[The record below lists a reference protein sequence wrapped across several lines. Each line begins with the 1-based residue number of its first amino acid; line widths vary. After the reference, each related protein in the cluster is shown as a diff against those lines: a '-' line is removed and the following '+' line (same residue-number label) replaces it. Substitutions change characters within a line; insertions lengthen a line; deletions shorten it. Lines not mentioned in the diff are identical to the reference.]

1 MTESNYRIT
10 GETGEWEVVVGLEVH
25 AQVTSNAKLFS
36 GAATAFGAEP
46 NTQVSLVDAAMPG
59 MLPVPNRE
67 CIRQA
72 VRTGMAIE
80 AQINKWSRFDRK
92 NYFYADLPQ
101 GYQISQLYHPI
112 VGEGAIDISLD
123 EKNPDAAGK
132 RIGVERIHVEQDAGK
147 LMHDQHPTQSYVDL
161 NRSGVALM
169 EIVSKP
175 DLASPAETG
184 AYLRKLRSILR
195 YVGSCDG
202 NMEEGS
208 MRADV
213 NVSVRKPGDEL
224 GTRTET
230 KNVNSVRFVMAVVE
244 QEAKRQVEV
253 LEAGGKIQQ
262 ETRLYDPDRNETRSM
277 RSKEDAHDYRYFP
290 DPDLLPLVLDDA
302 FLEEC
307 RASLPE
313 LPDAKRA
320 RYEALGITAYQA
332 TVLTAEVEAA
342 RWFDALLDAG
352 VKPAAAANWT
362 TSELFGALNRT
373 GKDIANSPVSPAQAA
388 ELLGLIADGTLSGSL
403 AKQVFEVMLETGDGA
418 AKVVEDRG
426 LKQTSDTGAI
436 EKVIADVMAA
446 NADKVADYRGGKD
459 KLFGFFV
466 GQTMKAMGGKA
477 NPAVVN
483 EVLKTALGESVAP

>member
-1 MTESNYRIT
+1 MSDYRIQ

-72 VRTGMAIE
+72 VRTGMAID

-320 RYEALGITAYQA
+320 RYEALGITPYQA

-483 EVLKTALGESVAP
+483 EVLKSALGESVAP

>member
-1 MTESNYRIT
+1 MTEASTYRIQ
-10 GETGEWEVVVGLEVH
+10 GATGEWEVVIGLEVH

-59 MLPVPNRE
+59 MLPVPNME

-72 VRTGMAIE
+72 VRTGMAID
-80 AQINKWSRFDRK
+80 AQINRWSRFDRK

-101 GYQISQLYHPI
+101 GYQISQLFHPL
-112 VGEGAIDISLD
+112 VGEGAIEISPD
-123 EKNPDAAGK
+123 DKNPDATK
-132 RIGVERIHVEQDAGK
+132 TIGVERIHVEQDAGK
-147 LMHDQHPTQSYVDL
+147 LMHDQHPTRSYVDL

-169 EIVSKP
+169 EIVSRP
-175 DLASPAETG
+175 DMRSPAEAG
-184 AYLRKLRSILR
+184 AYLRKLRAILR

-213 NVSVRKPGDEL
+213 NVSVRKPGGEL

-230 KNVNSVRFVMAVVE
+230 KNVNSVRFVMAAIE
-244 QEAKRQVEV
+244 YEAKRQVEV
-253 LEAGGKIQQ
+253 IEDGGRIVQ
-262 ETRLYDPDRNETRSM
+262 ETRLFNVESGTTRSM

-290 DPDLLPLVLDDA
+290 DPDLLPLELEEA
-302 FLEEC
+302 FLAEC

-313 LPDAKRA
+313 LPDAKRK
-320 RYEALGITAYQA
+320 RYESLGISAYQA
-332 TVLTAEVEAA
+332 DVLTAEVEAA

-352 VKPAAAANWT
+352 AKPVAAANWT

-373 GKDIANSPVSPAQAA
+373 GRDIADSPVSPAQAA
-388 ELLGLIADGTLSGSL
+388 ELLALVADGTLSGSL
-403 AKQVFEVMLETGDGA
+403 AKQVFEVMLETGDA
-418 AKVVEDRG
+418 PSKIVEDRG

-436 EKVIADVMAA
+436 EAVIAEVIAKSPNQLA
-446 NADKVADYRGGKD
+446 QYRGGKET
-459 KLFGFFV
+459 LFGFFV

-483 EVLKTALGESVAP
+483 ELLKKALG

>member
-1 MTESNYRIT
+1 MSDYRIQ
-10 GETGEWEVVVGLEVH
+10 GETGEWEVVIGLEVH

-373 GKDIANSPVSPAQAA
+373 GKDISNSPVSPAQAA

>member
-1 MTESNYRIT
+1 METTMDTSYRIHGT
-10 GETGEWEVVVGLEVH
+10 TGEWEVVIGLEVH

-72 VRTGMAIE
+72 VRTGLAID
-80 AQINKWSRFDRK
+80 AQINRWSRFDRK

-101 GYQISQLYHPI
+101 GYQISQLYHPL
-112 VGEGAIDISLD
+112 VGEGAVDIALD
-123 EKNPDAAGK
+123 EKDPDGATK

-147 LMHDQHPTQSYVDL
+147 LMHDQHPTRSYVDL

-169 EIVSKP
+169 EIVSRP
-175 DLASPAETG
+175 DMASPAEAG
-184 AYLRKLRSILR
+184 AYLRKLRAILR

-230 KNVNSVRFVMAVVE
+230 KNVNSVRFVMQAIE
-244 QEAKRQVEV
+244 HEAKRQVAV
-253 LEAGGKIQQ
+253 LEDGGRIVQ
-262 ETRLYDPDRNETRSM
+262 ETRLFDPDKGVTRSM

-290 DPDLLPLVLDDA
+290 DPDLLPLELDEA
-302 FLEEC
+302 FLDEC

-313 LPDAKRA
+313 LPDVKRR
-320 RYEALGITAYQA
+320 RYEALGVTPYNAG
-332 TVLTAEVEAA
+332 VLTAEVETA
-342 RWFDALLDAG
+342 RWFDALLEAG
-352 VKPAAAANWT
+352 APAGPASNWVT
-362 TSELFGALNRT
+362 GDLFGALNRL
-373 GKDIANSPVSPAQAA
+373 GKDIGDSPVAPARAA
-388 ELLGLIADGTLSGSL
+388 ELLALVADGTLSGSL
-403 AKQVFEVMLETGDGA
+403 AKQVFEGMLETGQSPA
-418 AKVVEDRG
+418 AIVEERG

-436 EKVIADVMAA
+436 EAVIADVLAK
-446 NADKVADYRGGKD
+446 NPGQLEQYRSGKVA
-459 KLFGFFV
+459 LFGFFV

-477 NPAVVN
+477 NPGVVN
-483 EVLKTALGESVAP
+483 ALLKKALG